1 MPAIYFEDGKE
12 LTSDISLQLL
22 WASMGA
28 RYTWTF
34 DGDRPRIA
42 GLRPTVGGHI
52 EGVPIGSWFPNRQAL
67 HHTGLHRPLRA
78 GICGRVIQGV
88 ESIVISGGYP
98 EDEDYGDLV
107 IYTGH
112 GGYANGRQVK
122 DQELTRGNA
131 ALVTSYVNENPIRVI
146 RGSQGDPAYSPESGF
161 RYDGLFQIEKFW
173 KERGH
178 AGHNVWRYQ
187 MRLLPDADYIDSGQL
202 SVEYEPVIAQPAGQ
216 TSPSRRAFVTQRVA
230 RSTAVAE
237 WVKRVHHY
245 TCQICRLQMT
255 TPKGI
260 YAEAAHVHPLGV
272 PHGGPDIPSNVL
284 CLCANHHVLFDMG
297 AIWIAD
303 DFTVF
308 TFQDRTLGKLHRIES
323 HTLDPVYFSYHR
335 RIVAARGSR
344 DDDAAAR

>member
-1 MPAIYFEDGKE
+1 MPTLRFEDGNE

-22 WASMGA
+22 WSSASP

-34 DGDRPRIA
+34 ENDQPRIA
-42 GLRPTVGGHI
+42 GLRSAIGGHV
-52 EGVPIGSWFPNRQAL
+52 EGIPIGSWFPNRQAL
-67 HHTGLHRPLRA
+67 REAGIHRPLRA

-112 GGYANGRQVK
+112 GGYTNGKQTR

-131 ALVTSYVNENPIRVI
+131 ALVTSYVNENPIRVV
-146 RGSQGDPAYSPESGF
+146 RGSQGDPAYAPESGF
-161 RYDGLFQIEKFW
+161 RYDGLFQVEKFW

-178 AGHNVWRYQ
+178 AGHYVWRYQ
-187 MRLLPDADYIDSGQL
+187 MRLLPDADYIYSGQSL
-202 SVEYEPVIAQPAGQ
+202 VEYEPDVTRPTGQ
-216 TSPSRRAFVTQRVA
+216 LSPSRRALVTQRVA

-245 TCQICRLQMT
+245 TCQICQLQMT
-255 TPKGI
+255 TPRGI
-260 YAEAAHVHPLGV
+260 YAEAAHIHPLGE

-284 CLCANHHVLFDMG
+284 CLCANHHVLFDTG
-297 AIWIAD
+297 AIWITD

-308 TFQDRTLGKLHRIES
+308 TFQNQTLGELRRVDS
-323 HTLDPVYFSYHR
+323 HVLDPVYLSYHR
-335 RIVAARGSR
+335 RAIATREIQI
-344 DDDAAAR
+344 